1 MDFTFDDE
9 QKALQDAVRE
19 LAARNAAAEADGD
32 VPVGPAKHDAKVWRA
47 LAEMGL
53 LALPFGENV
62 GGADAS
68 AVEVAIAAAEL
79 GRARLATAYA
89 AALTAAGLIAFGGT
103 DEQRS
108 KLLPDLLDG
117 GSLIVPALAEPGRAW
132 SLEAHDVTAS
142 GTGAGSPRS
151 IRGSEAEEKLRGV
164 QGGDVTL
171 TGTKEPVPYADDA
184 DLLLVSARVGE
195 RTGLFVVD
203 GAQVHGTRVRLD
215 NTPAVALG
223 TLDDAV
229 QAIQAGVNLGI
240 LALTAEA
247 LGAMDAALPMT
258 VEYLKTRKQFGV
270 PLAAFQTLTQRAADM
285 YVSLELARST
295 VLYAAM
301 ALAAD
306 PYDATAASRAK
317 VVAGQS
323 GRHIGQEAIQLHGG
337 IGMTAEYAVGHYTAR
352 LTAIEHSFGDT
363 RWHLARLASALGD
376 HDQVDVLA

>member
-19 LAARNAAAEADGD
+19 LASRHAPAETHGD
-32 VPVGPAKHDAKVWRA
+32 VPVGPAEHDPKVWAA

-53 LALPFGENV
+53 LALPFDEEI
-62 GGADAS
+62 GGAGAS
-68 AVEVAIAAAEL
+68 TVEVAVAATEL
-79 GRARLATAYA
+79 GRGRIASAYA
-89 AALTAAGLIAFGGT
+89 EALTAAALISFAGNET
-103 DEQRS
+103 QRS
-108 KLLPDLLDG
+108 GLLPDILDG
-117 GSLIVPALAEPGRAW
+117 TSLVVPAFAEPGRAW
-132 SLEAHDVTAS
+132 SLEAYDVTAS
-142 GTGAGSPRS
+142 G
-151 IRGSEAEEKLRGV
+151 AE
-164 QGGDVTL
+164 GDVTL
-171 TGTKEPVPYADDA
+171 SGTKEPVPFADAA
-184 DLLLVSARVGE
+184 DQLVVTARVGE
-195 RTGLFVVD
+195 RTGLFLVD
-203 GAQVHGTRVRLD
+203 SPQVSGMRVHFD

-223 TLDDAV
+223 TLDEASR
-229 QAIQAGVNLGI
+229 AIPAAVNLGI
-240 LALTAEA
+240 LAVTAEA

-295 VLYAAM
+295 VLHTGM

-317 VVAGQS
+317 VVTGQS

-352 LTAIEHSFGDT
+352 LTAIEHTFGDT
-363 RWHLARLASALGD
+363 RWHLARLAGSLRD
-376 HDQVDVLA
+376 HEQVDVLA